1 MLTLAL
7 SRLLAATMLVA
18 AVGTAAAA
26 GETGPS
32 QPDDPLNGARA
43 HITAQR
49 WAAAIEELKRVDARG
64 NADWHNLMG
73 YSYRKARQ
81 PDLAAADHHYDEAL
95 RLNPKHRG
103 ALEYSGELFLM
114 KGDLP
119 RAEQRLATLDKV
131 CTFSCSEYRE
141 LKQAVADY
149 RAGGKR

>member
-1 MLTLAL
+1 MPTLAL
-7 SRLLAATMLVA
+7 SRLLVATMLAA

-26 GETGPS
+26 GDTGPS

-49 WAAAIEELKRVDARG
+49 WTAAIEELKRVDARG

-81 PDLAAADHHYDEAL
+81 PDLAAAERHYDEAL

-149 RAGGKR
+149 KAGGKR

>member
-26 GETGPS
+26 GDTGPS

-81 PDLAAADHHYDEAL
+81 PDLAAAEHHYDEAL